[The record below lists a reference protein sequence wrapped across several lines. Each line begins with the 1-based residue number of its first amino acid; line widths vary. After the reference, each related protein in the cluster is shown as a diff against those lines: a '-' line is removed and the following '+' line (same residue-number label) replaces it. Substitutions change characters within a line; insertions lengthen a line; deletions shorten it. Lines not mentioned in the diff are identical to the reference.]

1 METKNKP
8 SESGYW
14 QQRLVWEWSPV
25 MTPLKVTVFF
35 LCVGA
40 SFIPSG
46 LYMMS
51 SANTLWEKTIVYD
64 STTKMDASCS
74 ISSADAGTSCP
85 ITVTLDKD
93 VTGPIYVYY
102 ELGNYYQNQRKYAQS
117 LYMTQL
123 QGTVS

>member
-25 MTPLKVTVFF
+25 MTPLKVVVFF

-51 SANTLWEKTIVYD
+51 SANALWEKTIVYD
-64 STTKMDASCS
+64 SPTKMDVSCS

-85 ITVTLDKD
+85 ITVTLDRD